1 MCGSVIST
9 IGLALDIVG
18 VLILLFATSTRLIEA
33 TLTVKAVDD
42 GWITISGGDEQH
54 LVALRRGIGFYRF
67 LYCVAVFLIA
77 TGFGLQI
84 AGQWLGA

>member
-18 VLILLFATSTRLIEA
+18 VLLLLFATSQRLIEA

-42 GWITISGGDEQH
+42 GWITISGDDGQT
-54 LVALRRGIGFYRF
+54 LVGLRRSITFYRA
-67 LYCVAVFLIA
+67 LYWLAVLLIA
-77 TGFGLQI
+77 VGFGLQI
-84 AGQWLGA
+84 AGQWLGI

>member
-18 VLILLFATSTRLIEA
+18 VLLLLFATSQRLIEA
-33 TLTVKAVDD
+33 TLMVKAVDD
-42 GWITISGGDEQH
+42 GWMTISGDDEQH
-54 LVALRRGIGFYRF
+54 LAALRRGIAFYRI
-67 LYCVAVFLIA
+67 LYSVAVLLIA

-84 AGQWLGA
+84 AGQWLGT

>member
-18 VLILLFATSTRLIEA
+18 VLLLLFATSQRLIEA

-42 GWITISGGDEQH
+42 GWITIIGHDEQA
-54 LVALRRGIGFYRF
+54 LATLRRSIALYRS
-67 LYCVAVFLIA
+67 LYWFAVLLIA
-77 TGFGLQI
+77 VGFGLQI
-84 AGQWLGA
+84 AGQWLAT